1 MSTKAAIN
9 ESLSPKDAI
18 LKNEANARS
27 LGKTIV
33 AYSRRGEEDDTLIV
47 RDLSKRTTFDHFGV
61 KGLTDLERLFYTIL
75 GVLNAQRAA
84 LVKRARF
91 GEGDDLRKLLDG
103 ISDDDREKMQYAL
116 DATRN
121 DDDEGVNRRSDTRVQ
136 LTKIDTCPQ
145 LELVRFTDDQLKF
158 GVYLFMHGTIKL
170 VRHMNTTF
178 ALSKSESLLFTAKQ
192 PLDKYTSDNFF

>member
-1 MSTKAAIN
+1 MSTKATVN
-9 ESLSPKDAI
+9 ESLSAKDAI
-18 LKNEANARS
+18 LKNEVNARS

-61 KGLTDLERLFYTIL
+61 KGLADLERLFYTIL
-75 GVLNAQRAA
+75 GVLNAQRAE

-116 DATRN
+116 DAVRN
-121 DDDEGVNRRSDTRVQ
+121 DKGDDNRRSGTRVQ

-145 LELVRFTDDQLKF
+145 LELVRFADDQLKF

-192 PLDKYTSDNFF
+192 PLDKYTNDNFF